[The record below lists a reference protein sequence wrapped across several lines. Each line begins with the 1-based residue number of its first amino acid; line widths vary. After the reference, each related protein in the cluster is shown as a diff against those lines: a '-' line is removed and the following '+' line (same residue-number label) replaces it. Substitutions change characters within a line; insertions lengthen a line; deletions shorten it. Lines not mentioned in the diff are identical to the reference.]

1 MKKFRSWTRFTL
13 RGLNQEKLLNI
24 MAKQCQLFE
33 IDRSKK
39 NEISFLCPYA
49 HHKKIKTILKDATL
63 AEWQFQHFGPVT
75 MLTNGKKYAGL
86 FVGFAIFVLFYLVQ
100 SQFVI
105 RCNVYGNKQVQQ
117 CEIVQFVES
126 NFPKRKS
133 KINLEQ
139 MQFSLMKRFEQI
151 SFCSCIIKGQTLLV
165 SIKEKVVPEEMIGNF
180 APIVA
185 KYDGRITK
193 IALVSGTVTVK
204 VGDVVKRGDILVQPY
219 TINSAGQKME
229 VEADAKIEADVYW
242 QGSVDHYD
250 KRIEVVRT
258 GRVFENNQIMLW
270 GLEIY
275 KYEKSKTFEMYETEI
290 SINPLSKNIIFPFV
304 LKKTKFYELK
314 EVHIESNFEDVREEY
329 VEKAKTKAL
338 EICESCDTIKEEF
351 YTVRHLAGV
360 TIVNYCII
368 TQEEIG
374 EKDVG

>member
-1 MKKFRSWTRFTL
+1 
-13 RGLNQEKLLNI
+13 

-63 AEWQFQHFGPVT
+63 TEWQFQHFGPVT

-86 FVGFAIFVLFYLVQ
+86 FVGFAIFVFFYLVQ

-139 MQFSLMKRFEQI
+139 MQFSLMKRFDQI

-193 IALVSGTVTVK
+193 IALVSGTMTVK

-250 KRIEVVRT
+250 KRVEVVRT
-258 GRVFENNQIMLW
+258 GRYFDNDQILLF

-275 KYEKSKTFEMYETEI
+275 KHNSDQKFDMYETEI
-290 SINPLSKNIIFPFV
+290 SVQKLSKNLLLPFV
-304 LKKTKFYELK
+304 LKKTRHFELK
-314 EVHIESNFEDVREEY
+314 EVVVESNFAQVQDEY

-338 EICESCDTIKEEF
+338 EICKNCDTIKEEF
-351 YTVRHLAGV
+351 YTLRYLSGV
-360 TIVNYCII
+360 TVVNYCIV

-374 EKDVG
+374 EKNAG